1 MVYDRDIMAETP
13 SGEKSFAARGE
24 PARFDLI
31 WWRLQIFGTAVVVI
45 VSVTFK
51 SPEFCKFG
59 VAVG

>member
-1 MVYDRDIMAETP
+1 VAGKGG
-13 SGEKSFAARGE
+13 GEFCKHDTAVGG
-24 PARFDLI
+24 
-31 WWRLQIFGTAVVVI
+31 LQIFGTAVVVI